1 MYTVVLEASVMYLY
15 TVVLDASVHLF
26 LFECLDVL

>member
-1 MYTVVLEASVMYLY
+1 MYTVVLEVSVMY
-15 TVVLDASVHLF
+15 TVVLEVSVHLF